1 MNGIINIYKEE
12 GFTSFDVV
20 AKLRG
25 ILKTRKIGHTGTL
38 DPSATGVLPVT
49 VGNATKVCE
58 LITDKVKEY
67 KATVL
72 LGVQTDTLDMDG
84 QILREDKDIEVNE
97 EEIKTVVSSFLGE
110 IKQIPPMYS
119 AIKINGKKLYEY
131 AREGKEVE
139 RKERVVTIFD
149 IKVTDFNL
157 SKNRFDIVVSCS
169 KGTYIRSLCA
179 DIGEKLGTVA
189 VMEKLLRT
197 RSGEFYLDN
206 AHKITEV
213 EEIVKEGRIDEIL
226 LPVDIVFSK
235 YESVYLD
242 GSQDKILYN
251 GGWFDYKDFGLD
263 KDEIYGDK
271 NSHVRVYDS
280 KGEFKAIY
288 KLVGTNFKP
297 EKMFL

>member
-206 AHKITEV
+206 AHKISEV

-242 GSQDKILYN
+242 GSLDKILYN

-288 KLVGTNFKP
+288 KLVGNNFKP